1 MWKGNVARTVNAVWV
16 LSAVMIVPVL
26 SAVVAL
32 AAPGSLRTESYRYY
46 VQGHQQGRSDAM
58 AKQNLHQLPDASFLQ
73 DEFRREYR
81 RGYRDGYQLIM
92 R

>member
-1 MWKGNVARTVNAVWV
+1 MWKGNLARMINPVLV
-16 LSAVMIVPVL
+16 LSAVTIVPVL
-26 SAVVAL
+26 SAVFAL
-32 AAPGSLRTESYRYY
+32 AAPGSLRTESHRYY

-58 AKQNLHQLPDASFLQ
+58 AKRNLHQLPDTSFLQ
-73 DEFRREYR
+73 DDFRREYK